1 MKRLFALTLALA
13 MMFSLFAGCS
23 KEEPT
28 ATTAAPA
35 GDNKT
40 DTTTAAPVESG
51 NKRTDIV
58 IGVTSDVVSPDPHN
72 QNDTSSGKVLHM
84 MFDTLLYMNGDG
96 EYEPCLAESWENTSD
111 TEYVFHLR
119 KGVKFHNGVEMTA
132 KDVKFTVERC
142 MESAKTA
149 QATDSLT
156 TLKLSTITQ

>member
-72 QNDTSSGKVLHM
+72 QN
-84 MFDTLLYMNGDG
+84 
-96 EYEPCLAESWENTSD
+96 
-111 TEYVFHLR
+111 
-119 KGVKFHNGVEMTA
+119 
-132 KDVKFTVERC
+132 
-142 MESAKTA
+142 
-149 QATDSLT
+149 
-156 TLKLSTITQ
+156 